1 MRFGSVGGSQHDHRI
16 PHRRDIRCAG
26 RPFDRIQGSLVRFMC
41 VDTAGID
48 GCFLAVGM
56 GGSMTT
62 PDIPTE
68 ISADAKSV
76 ADWFIWNHAGHI
88 SVINE
93 TLINDLA
100 QVLTEFRGA
109 PTTAGLTGRQR
120 QAFDFIKT
128 SIAAGEPPTMRE
140 IADGLGITLS
150 RAHAVVKQLQHRG
163 LITMVPRCPRSIA
176 IVGQVDDVSSAH
188 KNIGVA

>member
-1 MRFGSVGGSQHDHRI
+1 
-16 PHRRDIRCAG
+16 
-26 RPFDRIQGSLVRFMC
+26 
-41 VDTAGID
+41 
-48 GCFLAVGM
+48 
-56 GGSMTT
+56 MTT

-76 ADWFIWNHAGHI
+76 ADWFIWNHTGHI

-93 TLINDLA
+93 ALINDLA

-109 PTTAGLTGRQR
+109 PTAVGMTERQH
-120 QAFDFIKT
+120 QAYDLIK
-128 SIAAGEPPTMRE
+128 AAIGNGEGVPPTMRE
-140 IADGLGITLS
+140 IADGMGITLS

-176 IVGQVDDVSSAH
+176 IVERA
-188 KNIGVA
+188 A